1 MTEQYSLDLDEA
13 QFAKMLFD
21 HVREMSKD
29 VAGVTRQGYGPL
41 ETQVLEYL
49 KGIGG
54 KLDLDIQ
61 TDLAGNVWM
70 TLPGTDRTL
79 PAFVSGSHADSVPQG
94 GNYDGL
100 AGIVAA
106 LCAAHWMRRH
116 HYTPKRDFTVLMMRC
131 EESSFFGKAYVGSLG
146 MMGKLTAAD
155 LALKHRSTGETL
167 GECIRSCGVDPERL
181 TTGEPV
187 IDPKRIAAFVEL
199 HIEQGPT
206 LTSQTLTRTGIVT
219 GIRGNIRHKN
229 VKVLGETAH
238 SGAVN
243 KEYRHD
249 AVMAAARLISRME
262 DRWQARLDAGDD
274 LVFTVGVIKTA
285 PTAAISVIPGEVS
298 FTVDMRSLSMDTVK
312 AFHEDLLATARSLA
326 AERGVRFEF
335 DTPLYTQP
343 AHVDA
348 SLANRL
354 EASAKRA
361 GIPVMRLAS
370 GAGHDSAVLGNC
382 GIPVAMIFVANQKG
396 SHNPHEAMEL
406 GDFIKGAELLR
417 HAVEDFDL

>member
-1 MTEQYSLDLDEA
+1 
-13 QFAKMLFD
+13 
-21 HVREMSKD
+21 
-29 VAGVTRQGYGPL
+29 
-41 ETQVLEYL
+41 
-49 KGIGG
+49 
-54 KLDLDIQ
+54 
-61 TDLAGNVWM
+61 M

-199 HIEQGPT
+199 HI
-206 LTSQTLTRTGIVT
+206 
-219 GIRGNIRHKN
+219 
-229 VKVLGETAH
+229 
-238 SGAVN
+238 
-243 KEYRHD
+243 
-249 AVMAAARLISRME
+249 
-262 DRWQARLDAGDD
+262 
-274 LVFTVGVIKTA
+274 
-285 PTAAISVIPGEVS
+285 
-298 FTVDMRSLSMDTVK
+298 
-312 AFHEDLLATARSLA
+312 
-326 AERGVRFEF
+326 
-335 DTPLYTQP
+335 
-343 AHVDA
+343 
-348 SLANRL
+348 
-354 EASAKRA
+354 
-361 GIPVMRLAS
+361 PVMRLAS

-406 GDFIKGAELLR
+406 EDFIKGAELLR